1 MSALTMMV
9 WSMALGAI
17 AAVVF
22 ARLGDLLA
30 RPSASQIRSIGYHVS
45 VFLLVLVESGVLRQA
60 AAPGAE
66 RLRVLQVLAGPLCV
80 GLSTFWIHAWLAANE
95 RDRLM
100 AAVLRACAFA
110 LPLLGLATLALPED
124 LQLPVA
130 AQLSLAGGGLTWW
143 VTVRAWRIGDRLAL
157 VMACGCLLTLP
168 AIAGLYAIAMGLGQ
182 WSLGEQA
189 LVALAAATSNA
200 LTGHVLWRRELRMW
214 RTRETGS
221 VPAIDP
227 VTKLHSSAALVHRL
241 IAAQKRRRRTGREG
255 ALVAVTVFD
264 PERIAAVAG
273 PAALNEAWMT
283 LAARIQRD
291 MRVVNPVGRYWD
303 RCFVAMVET
312 IPTRAWL
319 RTLGLRLSAS
329 LRQPVE
335 VTGRSGE
342 TVRVRVDFGIGVVL
356 LGRRAP
362 EVEDVLD
369 EAQRLAEAARQMRT
383 RAATFDL
390 LTGMPVPIEEAQF
403 KPPPARHR
411 GGVAHPMPSLQ
422 RSAR

>member
-17 AAVVF
+17 AAVAL

-30 RPSASQIRSIGYHVS
+30 RPSASQIRSLGYHVS

-66 RLRVLQVLAGPLCV
+66 RLQVLQVVAGPLCV

-100 AAVLRACAFA
+100 AGVLRACAFA
-110 LPLLGLATLALPED
+110 LPLLGLGTLVLPAE

-130 AQLSLAGGGLTWW
+130 AQLSLAGGGLTCW

-168 AIAGLYAIAMGLGQ
+168 AIAGLYAIAMRLGQ
-182 WSLGEQA
+182 WSLAEQA
-189 LVALAAATSNA
+189 LVALAAAASNA
-200 LTGHVLWRRELRMW
+200 LTGHVLWRRELRTW

-241 IAAQKRRRRTGREG
+241 VAAQKRRRRTGREG
-255 ALVAVTVFD
+255 VLVAVTVFE
-264 PERIAAVAG
+264 PQRIAAIAG
-273 PAALNEAWMT
+273 AAALNEAWMT
-283 LAARIQRD
+283 VAARIQRE

-303 RCFVAMVET
+303 RCFVALVET
-312 IPTRAWL
+312 IPARSWL

-342 TVRVRVDFGIGVVL
+342 TVRVRIDFGIGIVL
-356 LGRRAP
+356 LGREAP

-369 EAQRLAEAARQMRT
+369 EAQQLAESARQMRS

-390 LTGMPVPIEEAQF
+390 LTGMPVPVEEF
-403 KPPPARHR
+403 KPPDPRRQAGIHP
-411 GGVAHPMPSLQ
+411 PMPSLQ